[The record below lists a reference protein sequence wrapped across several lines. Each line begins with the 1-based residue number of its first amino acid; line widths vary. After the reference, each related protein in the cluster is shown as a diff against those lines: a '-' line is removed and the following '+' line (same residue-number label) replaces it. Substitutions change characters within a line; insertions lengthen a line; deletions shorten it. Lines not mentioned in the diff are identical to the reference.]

1 MGSPARCPGAGVGLG
16 LSPGLWPGLPVG
28 ARAPSCPDECSAGA
42 QSCPVWHLV
51 TARCVRHPQ
60 PGAVRG
66 PGVCPHKRA
75 WSNTPFIPLGSSS
88 LSPPPLP
95 VPGWGRPLWAEAAGT
110 QPRSHQ
116 AAEMR
121 SVFTLLAISSAPAHR
136 GVRLVLCTGGP
147 LPGGSLYCHL
157 GLTYV
162 APEESLGCLVRP
174 PRSPGTSGRRG
185 TCPSPASGH

>member
-66 PGVCPHKRA
+66 PGVCPPKRA

-121 SVFTLLAISSAPAHR
+121 SVFTLLAIDRMGDRMHESR
-136 GVRLVLCTGGP
+136 WENLGNW
-147 LPGGSLYCHL
+147 SLD
-157 GLTYV
+157 
-162 APEESLGCLVRP
+162 SKD
-174 PRSPGTSGRRG
+174 GRRLE
-185 TCPSPASGH
+185 TLILKP